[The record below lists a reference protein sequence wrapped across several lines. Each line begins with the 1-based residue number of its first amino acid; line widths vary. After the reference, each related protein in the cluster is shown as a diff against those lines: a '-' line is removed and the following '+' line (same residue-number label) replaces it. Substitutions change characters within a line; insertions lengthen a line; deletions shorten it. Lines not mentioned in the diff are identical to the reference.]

1 MSSKIKV
8 DQIEN
13 TDGASDVV
21 FTGTGG
27 ISLSSVKL
35 STIKSSNG
43 TTGLTV
49 ANTGIVTA
57 SKEIVETDYMIDNWK
72 LNANFNPNS
81 LGLTGN
87 TIIDRYWERFS
98 RTGSAQ
104 IGTQMQ
110 EASGIF
116 TFPRTGLYLVS
127 FHANMVIVQ
136 NASSEHIYIETTTN
150 NLDYPKMVISQ
161 AGNQG
166 GGADI
171 DQNIMCVGLV
181 NVTDTTN
188 VKVRFRVDGFET
200 GTYLNGSVNSN
211 AAAGFARTQVF
222 FERKGPAQ

>member
-13 TDGASDVV
+13 TDGAGDVA

-87 TIIDRYWERFS
+87 TVIDRYWERFS

-116 TFPRTGLYLVS
+116 TFPRTGLYLVK
-127 FHANMVIVQ
+127 FHANMSVATG
-136 NASSEHIYIETTTN
+136 ASSEHIYIEVTTN
-150 NLDYPKMVISQ
+150 NLDYPKMVIAQ
-161 AGNQG
+161 TQG
-166 GGADI
+166 ITGSGSDTSI
-171 DQNIMCVGLV
+171 LCETLV
-181 NVTDTTN
+181 NVTDTSN

-222 FERKGPAQ
+222 FERKGPSQ